1 MNKLLFGLFYLM
13 IVSCSFSF
21 ASMSNAK
28 SYFVESENSSAFI
41 CKMPF
46 GCIRFEQDKV
56 IYQFVKVIEKMQDPL
71 LFDQAFIPVKTEV
84 HNVVLEFDGSTC
96 SRIKGSHPIGSKT
109 NYLLGNDSSHWK
121 VDLENFQKLEFMD
134 IYPGIDLVYYFVN
147 GNLKYDFI
155 VASGADPSIIK
166 IKVLGNDN
174 FALKNNK
181 EVVISNKIAIIHD
194 FIPESYQLSSNGKRL
209 VDVDFVAQNSIISF
223 NVKQY
228 DHSNSLVIDPSLVF
242 STFLGGSADD
252 YQYTGGLSRDN
263 AGNIYETGRTF
274 SMNFPSTPGVVQLLA
289 GGNLDAVVYK
299 FNSTGTNLLYST
311 YLGGNNVDAGYTTIV
326 DKASSEVY
334 VGGTT
339 GSTNFPTTG
348 GAYQTIYGGG
358 LYDPFVVKLN
368 STGTGFV
375 YSTFL
380 GNGNQDLCASITVDA
395 IGQVWVVGQT
405 TGSYLTTAGAYQS
418 LYGGGPWDVFIA
430 KLNVTG
436 TSLLVATLY
445 GGMGDDHSHSIQLE
459 STGNVAIMGF
469 SNGALAMTPGAFDV
483 TYNGGVYDLYVARFS
498 PSLNV
503 LTNASYI
510 GGSGDDWA
518 WNSFVLDQ
526 NDNAIVSG
534 YTSSLNFPITVGS
547 IQTIYGGGANDVL
560 VFKLS
565 ANGSTLLNS
574 TFFGSTGDDRGW
586 GVVLNNF
593 DEPIVVGEFANFLPY
608 SFCTYDSIY
617 GGSND
622 AFVTYFNSTLSSFY
636 FSSYIGS
643 INKDIAKNILLNG
656 NNFVVGG
663 STLSPAF
670 PTVAGSYDLTI
681 NGAEDFFLLEMDPSV
696 GTNAVSSFNANDTI
710 CLGENILFVNNSS
723 GASSYLWNF
732 GDGITS
738 NINSPTHLYLTAGD
752 YTVSLIASSAACGLN
767 DTSFFQIHVD
777 EIPDASFTF
786 IANCTGQV
794 QFNSLNSSGVYNW
807 NFGDGTGSTQLN
819 PTHNYIL
826 TNIPY
831 NVSLIITNAGAC
843 ADTISAIVST
853 PLAPVSDFYIPDS
866 ICGLTL
872 YFQNNSS
879 NASQY
884 FWEFGDG
891 SNTSVLSPTY
901 TYLSAGVYNIVL
913 IADTGMCADTSSR
926 TLTVIEKPIASFT
939 FTTNCTGQVQFNSL
953 NSSGV
958 YFWNFGD
965 GTGSTQT
972 SPSHNY
978 VLTNTPYNASLIIT
992 SAAGCA
998 DTMLA
1003 SVSVPFAPISDFY
1016 IPDSICG
1023 LTLYFQN
1030 NSSNAS
1036 QYLWDFGDGSNS
1048 SVLSPTYTYLA
1059 PGVYNI
1065 ILIADTGIC
1074 ADTTRKTLTVIE
1086 RPVAA
1091 FSYTMNCASGIV
1103 LQNLSLNSTSYS
1115 LSMGDGSSFSSFQT
1129 AYTYSVDSVYTIE
1142 LIASNQYFCSDTIR
1156 TVVGT
1161 SSLPIVL
1168 ILADSISCAKEII
1181 FSCIGSANNYFW
1193 NFGDGSI
1200 SMVNNPTHTYSSSG
1214 LYNISLVVSNS
1225 ACKDTLYSNV
1235 EILELPDALF
1245 IIDENC
1251 NDTIHLLYDFNPS
1264 NIYNWSFGDGT
1275 SSMGFVSDYVYAQIG
1290 QYEIKLVVIDTNSCT
1305 DSSVVNAY
1313 SIDNMDLEIR
1323 YTLDTCSF
1331 SYEFIILNDSNIV
1344 HVNFGDGYS
1353 TYGNNFFHQFE
1364 FSGPKLVLFVKNF
1377 DTVCADTLIVELDVP
1392 FDLNQLYYIP
1402 NSFTPNGDG
1411 KNDFFEI
1418 KSVYDCIDFE
1428 ISIYNKWGQEIF
1440 KAEDIDFKWDGTFKN
1455 LPAPEGLYVYKL
1467 KLKRKVNFEKVSRLL
1482 LLR

>member
-121 VDLENFQKLEFMD
+121 VDLENFQKLEFKD

-181 EVVISNKIAIIHD
+181 EVVISNEIAIIHD

-209 VDVDFVAQNSIISF
+209 VDVDFVAQNSIMSF

-242 STFLGGSADD
+242 STFLGGSGDD
-252 YQYTGGLSRDN
+252 YQFTGGLSRDN

-656 NNFVVGG
+656 NNFVIGG

-681 NGAEDFFLLEMDPSV
+681 NGAEDFFLLEMDPSG

-710 CLGENILFVNNSS
+710 CLGENILFVNNST

-752 YTVSLIASSAACGLN
+752 YTVSLIASNAACGLN

-807 NFGDGTGSTQLN
+807 NFGDGTISTQLN

-831 NVSLIITNAGAC
+831 NVSLIITNA
-843 ADTISAIVST
+843 V
-853 PLAPVSDFYIPDS
+853 
-866 ICGLTL
+866 
-872 YFQNNSS
+872 
-879 NASQY
+879 
-884 FWEFGDG
+884 
-891 SNTSVLSPTY
+891 
-901 TYLSAGVYNIVL
+901 
-913 IADTGMCADTSSR
+913 
-926 TLTVIEKPIASFT
+926 
-939 FTTNCTGQVQFNSL
+939 
-953 NSSGV
+953 
-958 YFWNFGD
+958 
-965 GTGSTQT
+965 
-972 SPSHNY
+972 
-978 VLTNTPYNASLIIT
+978 
-992 SAAGCA
+992 GCA

-1161 SSLPIVL
+1161 SSLPIVS

-1455 LPAPEGLYVYKL
+1455 LPAPEGFYVYKL